1 MRLARST
8 VRYIGETDNIIY
20 IIVYNYC
27 KHTKDKGNKMNI
39 LNSKAIKSFI
49 NVADMGWQMGW
60 HEINGGNMSYRMTD
74 DEVNEIKEHFNFDGE
89 WKEIGKGVSVPD
101 FSGQYFIITGSGK
114 YFQNIKDNPEDSI
127 CIVTVD
133 ETGKNYKVVWGL
145 VNGGR
150 PTSEISAHLLTHSIK
165 SKATGGKYRVV
176 YHSHPKYT
184 NILTYVLPLKSEV
197 FTRELW
203 EMMTECSIVF
213 PNGVGVMEWKV
224 PCCAEIGIATGKLM
238 EQYDAVIWAHHGLV
252 CSGETL
258 DMAFGVMHTIEKAA
272 GMLANVMQLG
282 GKRQTIIPSDFKEI
296 AHDFNL
302 NFNEKFLYEK

>member
-1 MRLARST
+1 
-8 VRYIGETDNIIY
+8 
-20 IIVYNYC
+20 
-27 KHTKDKGNKMNI
+27 MNI
-39 LNSKAIKSFI
+39 LESKPIKAFI
-49 NVADMGWQMGW
+49 KVADMGWKMGW
-60 HEINGGNMSYRMTD
+60 HEINGGNMSYRMTA
-74 DEVNEIKEHFNFDGE
+74 DEADEIKEYFRFDNE
-89 WKEIGKGVSVPD
+89 WHEIGKNVSVPD
-101 FSGQYFIITGSGK
+101 FSGQYFIVTGSGK
-114 YFQNIKDNPEDSI
+114 YFQNVKDNPEDSF
-127 CIVTVD
+127 CIITIND
-133 ETGKNYKVVWGL
+133 TGDRYKVVWGL

-165 SKATGGKYRVV
+165 AKATNGKYRVV

-213 PNGVGVMEWKV
+213 PNGVGIMEWMV

-238 EQYDAVIWAHHGLV
+238 ERYDAVIWPHHGLV

-272 GMLANVMQLG
+272 EMLVNVMQITG
-282 GKRQTIIPSDFKEI
+282 GKKRQTITPDGFRKIEKDFGLQFSE
-296 AHDFNL
+296 
-302 NFNEKFLYEK
+302 EFLYKK

>member
-74 DEVNEIKEHFNFDGE
+74 EEAGEVKENFNFDGE

>member
-1 MRLARST
+1 
-8 VRYIGETDNIIY
+8 
-20 IIVYNYC
+20 
-27 KHTKDKGNKMNI
+27 MNI
-39 LNSKAIKSFI
+39 LDSKAIKGFI
-49 NVADMGWQMGW
+49 KVADMGWQMGW

-89 WKEIGKGVSVPD
+89 WKEIGKDVSVPG
-101 FSGQYFIITGSGK
+101 FNGQYFIITGSGK
-114 YFQNIKDNPEDSI
+114 YFQNVKDNSEDSI

-224 PCCAEIGIATGKLM
+224 PCCAELGIATGKLM

-252 CSGETL
+252 CRGETL

-272 GMLANVMQLG
+272 EMLVNVMQLG
-282 GKRQTIIPSDFKEI
+282 GKRQTITPSDFKEI
-296 AHDFNL
+296 EHDFNL
-302 NFNEKFLYEK
+302 NFDEKFLCEK

>member
-8 VRYIGETDNIIY
+8 VHYIGETDNIIY

-74 DEVNEIKEHFNFDGE
+74 EEAGEVKENFNFDGE

-101 FSGQYFIITGSGK
+101 FKGQYFIITGSGK
-114 YFQNIKDNPEDSI
+114 YFQNVKDNPEDSI
-127 CIVTVD
+127 CIVMVD

-224 PCCAEIGIATGKLM
+224 PCCAEIGIATGRLM

-272 GMLANVMQLG
+272 EMLVNVMQLG
-282 GKRQTIIPSDFKEI
+282 GKRQTITPSDFKEI

-302 NFNEKFLYEK
+302 NLDERFLYER

>member
-1 MRLARST
+1 
-8 VRYIGETDNIIY
+8 
-20 IIVYNYC
+20 
-27 KHTKDKGNKMNI
+27 MNI
-39 LNSKAIKSFI
+39 LDSKALKTFIK
-49 NVADMGWQMGW
+49 VADMGWQMGW

-74 DEVNEIKEHFNFDGE
+74 EEVNDVNGNFNFYGE
-89 WKEIGKGVSVPD
+89 WQEIGKNVAVPD
-101 FSGQYFIITGSGK
+101 FAGQFFIVTGSGK
-114 YFQNIKDNPEDSI
+114 YFQNVRDNPEDSL

-133 ETGKNYKVVWGL
+133 ESGKRYKIVWGL

-150 PTSEISAHLLTHSIK
+150 PTSEISTHLLTHSIK

-184 NILTYVLPLKSEV
+184 NMLTYVLPLRSEV

-213 PNGVGVMEWKV
+213 PNGVGVMEWMV

-238 EQYDAVIWAHHGLV
+238 EKYDAVIWAHHGLV

-258 DMAFGVMHTIEKAA
+258 DMAFGTMHTIEKAA
-272 GMLANVMQLG
+272 EMLVGVMQMTG
-282 GKRQTIIPSDFKEI
+282 GKKMQTITPADFKKIEK
-296 AHDFNL
+296 DFNL
-302 NFNEKFLYEK
+302 NFSEDFLYEK

>member
-1 MRLARST
+1 
-8 VRYIGETDNIIY
+8 
-20 IIVYNYC
+20 
-27 KHTKDKGNKMNI
+27 MNI
-39 LNSKAIKSFI
+39 LDSKALKAFIK
-49 NVADMGWQMGW
+49 VADMGWQMGW

-74 DEVNEIKEHFNFDGE
+74 EEVNDINGNFNFYSE
-89 WKEIGKGVSVPD
+89 WQEIGKNVAVPD
-101 FSGQYFIITGSGK
+101 FAGQFFIVTGSGK
-114 YFQNIKDNPEDSI
+114 YFQNVRDTPEDSL

-133 ETGKNYKVVWGL
+133 ESGKRYKIVWGL

-150 PTSEISAHLLTHSIK
+150 PTSEISTHLLTHSIK

-184 NILTYVLPLKSEV
+184 NMLTYVLPLRSEV

-213 PNGVGVMEWKV
+213 PNGVGVMEWMV

-238 EQYDAVIWAHHGLV
+238 EKYDAVIWAHHGLV

-258 DMAFGVMHTIEKAA
+258 DMAFGIMHTIEKAA
-272 GMLANVMQLG
+272 EMLVGVMQMTG
-282 GKRQTIIPSDFKEI
+282 RKKMQTITSADFRKIEK
-296 AHDFNL
+296 DFNL
-302 NFNEKFLYEK
+302 NFSEEFLYEK

>member
-8 VRYIGETDNIIY
+8 VRYIGETDNITY

-49 NVADMGWQMGW
+49 KVADMGWQMGW

-74 DEVNEIKEHFNFDGE
+74 EEAGEIKENFNFDGE

-101 FSGQYFIITGSGK
+101 FKGQYFIITGSGK
-114 YFQNIKDNPEDSI
+114 YFQNVKDNPEDSI

-224 PCCAEIGIATGKLM
+224 PCCAEIGIATGRLM

-252 CSGETL
+252 CGGETL
-258 DMAFGVMHTIEKAA
+258 DMSFGVMHTIEKAA
-272 GMLANVMQLG
+272 EMLVNVMQLG
-282 GKRQTIIPSDFKEI
+282 GKRQTITPSDFKEI

-302 NFNEKFLYEK
+302 NLDERFLYER

>member
-1 MRLARST
+1 
-8 VRYIGETDNIIY
+8 
-20 IIVYNYC
+20 
-27 KHTKDKGNKMNI
+27 MNI
-39 LNSKAIKSFI
+39 LDSKAIKSFI
-49 NVADMGWQMGW
+49 KVADMGWQMGW

-74 DEVNEIKEHFNFDGE
+74 EEVDEIKENFNFDGE
-89 WKEIGKGVSVPD
+89 WKEIGKDVSVPD

-114 YFQNIKDNPEDSI
+114 YFQNVNDNPEDSI

-224 PCCAEIGIATGKLM
+224 PCCAELGIATGKLM

-272 GMLANVMQLG
+272 EMLVNVMQLG
-282 GKRQTIIPSDFKEI
+282 GKRQTITPSDFKEI
-296 AHDFNL
+296 EHDFNL
-302 NFNEKFLYEK
+302 NFDEKFLCEK

>member
-1 MRLARST
+1 
-8 VRYIGETDNIIY
+8 
-20 IIVYNYC
+20 
-27 KHTKDKGNKMNI
+27 MNI
-39 LNSKAIKSFI
+39 LDSKAIKSFI
-49 NVADMGWQMGW
+49 KVADMGWQMGW

-74 DEVNEIKEHFNFDGE
+74 EEVDEIKENFNFDGE
-89 WKEIGKGVSVPD
+89 WKEIGKDVSVPD

-114 YFQNIKDNPEDSI
+114 YFQNVNNNPEDSI

-133 ETGKNYKVVWGL
+133 ETGKNFKVVWGL

-272 GMLANVMQLG
+272 EMLVNVMQLG
-282 GKRQTIIPSDFKEI
+282 GKRQTITPSDFKEI
-296 AHDFNL
+296 EHDFNS
-302 NFNEKFLYEK
+302 NFDEKFLYEK